1 MIGKNRALA
10 SGDEE
15 QMRLLAGFE
24 AYLEEGGGT
33 GTRGASGFLSAP
45 LLERVWR
52 AAAAA
57 VSGGG
62 GFGGSGGR
70 NGEDPGLI
78 DLQ

>member
-1 MIGKNRALA
+1 MSNNRALG

-24 AYLEEGGGT
+24 EYLDEGGGS
-33 GTRGASGFLSAP
+33 GSRGASGFLSAP

-62 GFGGSGGR
+62 GFGGGGGR
-70 NGEDPGLI
+70 DVDDPGLI
-78 DLQ
+78 DRQ